1 MSQSQALTKLANAD
15 LDAVELS
22 ENPVAQKAQKVAT
35 TDEKNKHDAT
45 AEDITEHMLSPAE
58 VEELYKTD
66 FAKGLSSEEAAKRLL
81 RDGENKLTPP
91 PTTPL
96 WLKFLAHLFGGFA
109 MLLWGGSLLCFIVY
123 GINGDQANL
132 TLGIV
137 LAVVVVITGIFSFYQ
152 EFKSDSVMAGFLKLS
167 ETEAE
172 VMRDGKYVMINAAG
186 IVKGDII
193 KLEKGYKVS
202 ADMIVLESNG
212 IKVDNSSLTGESEP
226 QKRGTVKTDDA
237 PFTTRNVVFF
247 STNCTEGVGKG
258 VAVRTGDGTAIGQIA
273 LFTTQGEKPD
283 TLMKAEIKHF
293 VHIISSIAVG
303 LGITFLILAIATG
316 YKVLDACVFTIG
328 IIVANVPEGLLATVT
343 VALAI
348 TAQRMHQKNVLVKS
362 TETVETLGSIN
373 AIASDKTGTLTQN
386 RMTVRHAIFNS
397 SKVNKVPAGR
407 LDSTV
412 AAPVSRR
419 MSEEQIINN
428 ADTSQQEAA
437 SEMSKNIASGEVPVN
452 TSTDFQVGMHA
463 VNKATG
469 KVRSANSDLV
479 NLVQCAGLC
488 NHAEFHPEDTAKAI
502 LQRRTSSDPSEGALL
517 KFAHSHASVYDLR
530 TNFKEVGCIPF
541 SSATKWMATIHEVQA
556 GGHRV
561 IIKGAPERVLERCG
575 VHGAGEPIT
584 PEIIKDIEEAN
595 AEVAENGER
604 VLAFAEILLPDVP
617 HGFAFQTDA
626 QEDGGLNFPVEGL
639 RFVGMLSLEDPPRD
653 EVPPAV
659 ACCHEAGIAVIMV
672 TGDHPLT
679 ARSIAGQVGILNP
692 SAEGGLAPLYDMKT
706 PVKERR
712 DPSKN
717 CVVVTGGELDSF
729 EEEDWD
735 YVLTRTDIVFSRTL
749 PHQKQSIVARL
760 QKNDMVVAVT
770 GDGVNDAPALKKADV
785 GIAMGTG
792 SQVAQDAADMILMDD
807 NFASIVKGIEE
818 GRLIFANLKKS
829 IAYTLT
835 SNIPEITPFL
845 MQIAFRV
852 PLALTTIMI
861 LCVDLGT
868 DMLPAISFAYEEAEL
883 DIMKQPPRNRH
894 TDKLVT
900 LQLVAWSYL
909 QIGLIQAIA
918 SFVSFFQVFERVGHF
933 STATLFNDKQGN
945 EWSEDT
951 DAHDL
956 AYFNRTGKCVFTNDN
971 GECVYYDERI
981 DIIQQAQTAFLV
993 GIVIVQMA
1001 NVLICKTRINSIVNH
1016 GFANN
1021 VLHLGLFQETCLI
1034 VLLSYAPFLN
1044 YAFGT
1049 APTDGMDW
1057 LLPVPFFVC
1066 LIIYDEVRKYIL
1078 RQVGDKHWF
1087 WHYFYY

>member
-1 MSQSQALTKLANAD
+1 MEKTKLATED
-15 LDAVELS
+15 LDAVEFVQ
-22 ENPVAQKAQKVAT
+22 NPAAGKDVSKEQAA
-35 TDEKNKHDAT
+35 KNEAT
-45 AEDITEHMLSPAE
+45 AEDITEHLLSLQE
-58 VEELYKTD
+58 IESTLKTNYET
-66 FAKGLSSEEAAKRLL
+66 GLSSEEAAMRLE
-81 RDGENKLTPP
+81 RDGPNRLTPP
-91 PTTPL
+91 PVTPL
-96 WLKFLAHLFGGFA
+96 WVKFMLHLFGGFA
-109 MLLWGGSLLCFIVY
+109 MLLWVGAVLCFIVY
-123 GINGDQANL
+123 GINSDGQNL

-137 LAVVVVITGIFSFYQ
+137 LTAVVIITGIFSFYQ

-167 ETEAE
+167 ETEAD
-172 VMRDGKYVMINAAG
+172 VLRDGKYISINADQ
-186 IVKGDII
+186 IVCGDVI
-193 KLEKGYKVS
+193 KIEKGFKVS
-202 ADMIVLESNG
+202 ADMIVVASNG

-226 QKRGTVKTDDA
+226 QKRTNQKTDDL
-237 PFTTRNVVFF
+237 PFRTRNVVFF

-258 VAVRTGDGTAIGQIA
+258 VAVRTGDKTAIGQIA
-273 LFTTQGEKPD
+273 KFTTQGEKPD
-283 TLMKAEIKHF
+283 TLMKAEIKRF

-303 LGITFLILAIATG
+303 LGVVFFILAAATG
-316 YKVLDACVFTIG
+316 YEILDAAIFTIG

-348 TAQRMHQKNVLVKS
+348 TAQRMHSKNVLVKS

-397 SKVNKVPAGR
+397 SKVNKIPAGR

-419 MSEEQIINN
+419 MSEEAIIQN
-428 ADTSQQEAA
+428 AESTEKLEATR
-437 SEMSKNIASGEVPVN
+437 ELSKVMASGEIHPN
-452 TSTDFQVGMHA
+452 TATDFNVGLHA
-463 VNKATG
+463 VNRATG
-469 KVRSANSDLV
+469 KVRSTNQDLID
-479 NLVQCAGLC
+479 LVQCAGLC
-488 NHAEFHPEDTAKAI
+488 NHAEFHPEDSGKPI
-502 LQRRTSSDPSEGALL
+502 LNRRTSSDPSEGALL

-561 IIKGAPERVLERCG
+561 IIKGAPERVLERCA
-575 VHGAGEPIT
+575 VHGANEPIT
-584 PEIIKDIEEAN
+584 PEIISEIEDAN

-604 VLAFAEILLPDVP
+604 VLAFAEFLLPDIP
-617 HGFAFQTDA
+617 HGFEFQTDA
-626 QEDGGLNFPVEGL
+626 QEGDGLNFPVEGM

-659 ACCHEAGIAVIMV
+659 GCCHEAGITVIMV

-692 SAEGGLAPLYDMKT
+692 SAEGGLAPLYDMNMK
-706 PVKERR
+706 PAERR

-717 CVVVTGGELDSF
+717 SVVVTGGELDDF
-729 EEEDWD
+729 DEDDWN
-735 YVLTRTDIVFSRTL
+735 YVLTRTDIVFARTL

-760 QKNDMVVAVT
+760 QANNMVVAVT

-861 LCVDLGT
+861 LCIDLGT
-868 DMLPAISFAYEEAEL
+868 DMLPAISFAYEYSEL
-883 DIMKQPPRNRH
+883 DIMQQPPRDREK
-894 TDKLVT
+894 DKLVT
-900 LQLVAWSYL
+900 MQLISWSYL
-909 QIGLIQAIA
+909 QIGVVQAIA
-918 SFVSFFQVFERVGHF
+918 SFTGFFIVFDRVGHF
-933 STATLFNDKQGN
+933 SISSLFADRQGN
-945 EWSEDT
+945 EWSDDT
-951 DAHDL
+951 DAEDL
-956 AYFNRTGKCVFTNDN
+956 AAIANGGQCKFINDN
-971 GECVYYDERI
+971 DRCVYHEERQ
-981 DIIQQAQTAFLV
+981 DILSQAQTAYLV
-993 GIVIVQMA
+993 AIVIAQMA
-1001 NVLICKTRINSIVNH
+1001 NVIICKTRINSIVNH
-1016 GFANN
+1016 GFTNMVLN
-1021 VLHLGLFQETCLI
+1021 VGVLQETLLI
-1034 VLLSYAPFLN
+1034 VLLVYAPFLN
-1044 YAFGT
+1044 MAFGT
-1049 APTDGMDW
+1049 SPVDGMDW
-1057 LLPVPFFVC
+1057 VTPVPFFVF
-1066 LIIYDEVRKYIL
+1066 LIVYDEVRKYIL
-1078 RQVGDKHWF
+1078 RIVGDKHWF
-1087 WHYFYY
+1087 WTYFYY

>member
-1 MSQSQALTKLANAD
+1 MEKTKLATED
-15 LDAVELS
+15 LDAVEFT
-22 ENPVAQKAQKVAT
+22 ENPNANKDVSKEQAA
-35 TDEKNKHDAT
+35 KNAAT
-45 AEDITEHMLSPAE
+45 AEDITEHMLSLDEIAQKYDTNYE
-58 VEELYKTD
+58 T
-66 FAKGLSSEEAAKRLL
+66 GLSSAEAARRLEA
-81 RDGENKLTPP
+81 DGPNRLTPP
-91 PTTPL
+91 PVTPL
-96 WLKFLAHLFGGFA
+96 WVKFVMHLFGGFA
-109 MLLWGGSLLCFIVY
+109 MLLWIGAVLCFIVY
-123 GINGDQANL
+123 AINSDGENL

-137 LAVVVVITGIFSFYQ
+137 LTVVVVITGIFSFYQ

-167 ETEAE
+167 ETEAD
-172 VMRDGKYVMINAAG
+172 VLRDGKYISINADQ
-186 IVKGDII
+186 IVKGDVI
-193 KLEKGYKVS
+193 KIEKGFKVS
-202 ADMIVLESNG
+202 ADMIVIKSNG

-226 QKRGTVKTDDA
+226 QKRGNIKTDDL
-237 PFTTRNVVFF
+237 PFRTRNVVFF
-247 STNCTEGVGKG
+247 STNCTEGVGQG

-273 LFTTQGEKPD
+273 MFTTQGEKPD
-283 TLMKAEIKHF
+283 TLMKAEIKRF

-303 LGITFLILAIATG
+303 LGVIFFILAVATG
-316 YKVLDACVFTIG
+316 YEVLDAAIFTIG

-348 TAQRMHQKNVLVKS
+348 TAQRMHSKNVLVKS

-419 MSEEQIINN
+419 LSEEAIMHN
-428 ADTSQQEAA
+428 AD
-437 SEMSKNIASGEVPVN
+437 SKEKINATRELSKVISSAEIHPN
-452 TSTDFQVGMHA
+452 TSHEMQVGMHA
-463 VNKATG
+463 VNRVTG
-469 KVRSANSDLV
+469 KVRSTNQDLID
-479 NLVQCAGLC
+479 LVQCAGLC
-488 NHAEFHPEDTAKAI
+488 NHAEFHADDSAKPI
-502 LQRRTSSDPSEGALL
+502 LNRRTSSDPSEGALL
-517 KFAHSHASVYDLR
+517 KFAHSHTSVYELR
-530 TNFKEVGCIPF
+530 TNYKEVGCIPF

-561 IIKGAPERVLERCG
+561 IIKGAPERVLERCS
-575 VHGAGEPIT
+575 VHGANEPIT
-584 PEIIKDIEEAN
+584 PDIISDIVDAN

-604 VLAFAEILLPDVP
+604 VLAFAEFLLPDVP
-617 HGFAFQTDA
+617 HGFEFQTDA
-626 QEDGGLNFPVEGL
+626 QEGDGLNFPVEGM

-659 ACCHEAGIAVIMV
+659 ACCHEAGIIVIMV

-679 ARSIAGQVGILNP
+679 ARSIAGQTGILNP
-692 SAEGGLAPLYDMKT
+692 SAEGGLAPLYDMNMSGA
-706 PVKERR
+706 ERR
-712 DPSKN
+712 DTSKN
-717 CVVVTGGELDSF
+717 SVVVTGAEIDDF

-735 YVLTRTDIVFSRTL
+735 YVLTRTDIVFARTL

-760 QKNDMVVAVT
+760 QQANMVVAVT

-861 LCVDLGT
+861 LCIDLGT
-868 DMLPAISFAYEEAEL
+868 DMLPAISFAYEYSEL
-883 DIMKQPPRNRH
+883 DIMQQPPRDREK
-894 TDKLVT
+894 DKLVT
-900 LQLVAWSYL
+900 MQLISWSYL
-909 QIGLIQAIA
+909 QIGVVQATA
-918 SFVSFFQVFERVGHF
+918 SFTGFFIVLNRVGHF
-933 STATLFNDKQGN
+933 SISSLFRDRQGN
-945 EWSEDT
+945 EWSDDVDDED
-951 DAHDL
+951 A
-956 AYFNRTGKCVFTNDN
+956 AKVAAG
-971 GECVYYDERI
+971 GECTFVNDQGDCVLYDERV
-981 DIIQQAQTAFLV
+981 DILSQAQTAYLV
-993 GIVIVQMA
+993 AIVIAQMA

-1016 GFANN
+1016 GFTNW
-1021 VLHLGLFQETCLI
+1021 VLNMGVMQEVTLI
-1034 VLLSYAPFLN
+1034 VALVYAPFLN
-1044 YAFGT
+1044 TAFGT
-1049 APTDGMDW
+1049 SPVDGMDW
-1057 LLPVPFFVC
+1057 VTPIPFFVF
-1066 LIIYDEVRKYIL
+1066 LIVYDEVRKYIL

-1087 WHYFYY
+1087 WTYFYY